1 MPVQSGLIPG
11 AGYQDFIDVDYI
23 WIHLIHCLHH
33 QGPLSLFHGNLNK
46 TTKGIKALATRLLL
60 TLQPTSKSEFE
71 AQLTANMKRYAS
83 IVHHMTLAVM
93 SYHAIAQNP
102 RLIEAQLSTT
112 RPKDMNRYKNNP
124 APVMDFDMV
133 SVASPW
139 SSPVSPSA
147 GAGASGL
154 AEAWKTISRQSDTIE
169 IWGWFQDCK
178 YQVSRKYTITNA
190 LNWYK
195 HVYIAILVV

>member
-23 WIHLIHCLHH
+23 WIHLIHCMHH

-60 TLQPTSKSEFE
+60 TLQPASKSEFE

-83 IVHHMTLAVM
+83 IVHHMTLAVI

-112 RPKDMNRYKNNP
+112 RPKDMNQSCSGHGFRHGERGLALILSSFTLCWCWRFGPCRGVKNHLEAIRYYWNLG
-124 APVMDFDMV
+124 MI
-133 SVASPW
+133 
-139 SSPVSPSA
+139 
-147 GAGASGL
+147 SGL
-154 AEAWKTISRQSDTIE
+154 
-169 IWGWFQDCK
+169 
-178 YQVSRKYTITNA
+178 QVSSIKKIYYNKCIK
-190 LNWYK
+190 L
-195 HVYIAILVV
+195 I